1 MLNRILVAIIGIPL
15 LLLMYIKG
23 GIFIFIISI
32 IISVLGLHEYYS
44 MAEKDGY
51 NPYKILG
58 ITLSLI
64 ILSIKFYCSTYTLDL
79 LVFAFII
86 MAIFSIVRG
95 DTININKDLGITF
108 VGVAYISLFSYI
120 FNISKLLYG
129 NTWLVIIQI
138 SVWLCD
144 SFAYF
149 TGISIGRKIFKDGF
163 TKISPKKSKEGAIGG
178 IVFTILSIY
187 LIVKLHLIDGVN
199 MHFVSIDGTT
209 NFIFLIIFGLI
220 VTISCEIGDLIESV
234 IKRGFNAKDSG
245 NLLLSHGGIL
255 DRFDSLIF
263 VMPISY
269 FFLATYQN
277 IWK

>member
-1 MLNRILVAIIGIPL
+1 
-15 LLLMYIKG
+15 
-23 GIFIFIISI
+23 
-32 IISVLGLHEYYS
+32 

-58 ITLSLI
+58 ILLTLVM
-64 ILSIKFYCSTYTLDL
+64 LSIKFYCSTYTLEL
-79 LVFAFII
+79 LVLSFIL
-86 MAIFSIVRG
+86 MAIFSIIRG
-95 DTININKDLGITF
+95 DIININKDLGITL
-108 VGVAYISLFSYI
+108 VGVVYISLFSYI
-120 FNISKLLYG
+120 FNISKLPYG
-129 NTWLVIIQI
+129 NMWLVIIQI

-149 TGISIGRKIFKDGF
+149 TGISLGRKIFKEGF

-187 LIVKLHLIDGVN
+187 LITKLSFIDSVN
-199 MHFVSIDGTT
+199 MHLISVDGST

-220 VTISCEIGDLIESV
+220 VTISCEIGDLIESI

-269 FFLATYQN
+269 FFLAICQN